1 MPSPSAAWTG
11 SVPDWSPGDT
21 ITETLMDDIS
31 SKLMFLKNRTYDVV
45 TVATTTTTSATFVAM
60 TGASITLTNTSGGR
74 VVIWF
79 NATVTNSGVQNV
91 FLDFGIDGTRQGDT
105 TNGLGYIGISTG
117 SLRQMATLWFLTDTA
132 PSAGSHT
139 YAVYWKTSG
148 GTATIDATNC
158 QFGVMDF
165 A

>member
-74 VVIWF
+74 VLMWF
-79 NATVTNSGVQNV
+79 TGTIQHSGVQNIN
-91 FLDFGIDGTRQGDT
+91 LDFAIDGTRQGDT
-105 TNGLGYIGISTG
+105 TNGLQI
-117 SLRQMATLWFLTDTA
+117 ATIAGAAYSMPVGFMFLTDTA

-139 YAVYWKTSG
+139 YTIHWKTTAA
-148 GTATIDATNC
+148 TATLANGS
-158 QFGVMDF
+158 QFGVMDY